1 MSADERNHA
10 QELEEL
16 IEQLSAMPDREQVA
30 AELGALQSIY
40 GEGVLKIWLPDG
52 NNASP
57 RKGSLDES
65 LRFEITLGLLP
76 PHEEITVHILISL
89 PPTYPSTSPPQLQLL
104 SRYIG
109 AFGADSNLFGAIL
122 RVYISVNGVEWA
134 ADSICVFDGLQRM
147 LELCTEWYDEK
158 LTNYAIGQVIRDA
171 AEETN
176 NSKATTSTAF
186 LNSDTDESHR
196 APTVTAAPTFGI
208 PEGIQIFE
216 AEPITDRKSAFVGRA
231 CRISHPSQVPLI
243 LSHLMS
249 DRKISRAAHPII
261 NAWRCHV
268 GNVLHQDNDD
278 DGETAAGGRLAHLL
292 QILDVDNVL
301 IIVTRYFG
309 GIHLGPDRF
318 KHINQAARNALDI
331 GGILDA
337 PDTKKATGSRAKK
350 R

>member
-1 MSADERNHA
+1 MQKFPTRGHRKFLA
-10 QELEEL
+10 
-16 IEQLSAMPDREQVA
+16 
-30 AELGALQSIY
+30 ALQSIY

-52 NNASP
+52 NDTSP
-57 RKGSLDES
+57 RKGSVDES
-65 LRFEITLGLLP
+65 LRFEITLGSVVEVGMSEVLKLKHPCSLLP

-134 ADSICVFDGLQRM
+134 ADSICVFDGLQRL

-186 LNSDTDESHR
+186 LNSDTDENHR
-196 APTVTAAPTFGI
+196 APTATTAPTFGI

-268 GNVLHQDNDD
+268 GNVLHQ
-278 DGETAAGGRLAHLL
+278 GKTLLASAFFCCP
-292 QILDVDNVL
+292 
-301 IIVTRYFG
+301 R
-309 GIHLGPDRF
+309 
-318 KHINQAARNALDI
+318 
-331 GGILDA
+331 
-337 PDTKKATGSRAKK
+337 
-350 R
+350 